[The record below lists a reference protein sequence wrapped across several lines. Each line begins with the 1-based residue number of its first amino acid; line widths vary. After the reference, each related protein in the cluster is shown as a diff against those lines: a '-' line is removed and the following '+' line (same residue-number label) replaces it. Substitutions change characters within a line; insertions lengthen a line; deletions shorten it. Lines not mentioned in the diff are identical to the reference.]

1 MTGDTEQ
8 SERSVHLDRTG
19 QQTTGPTTSIRRA
32 DLSDVGEMHAIGIEV
47 TASTYCPINDEYA
60 SLKVR
65 TEWSIQAL
73 QDSLERYPYWVSVDE
88 NGAILG
94 VANLGEHDGESV
106 LGKLF
111 VRPQAQGR
119 GIGSQLL
126 AAVMEAADGP
136 DLSLEYVDGNTS
148 AAAFCRDHGFEEVRR
163 TTSSEGLPDM
173 VRMRRTR

>member
-1 MTGDTEQ
+1 MTGRAGQTDH
-8 SERSVHLDRTG
+8 SDRTG
-19 QQTTGPTTSIRRA
+19 QRTAAQTTIRRA
-32 DLSDVGEMHAIGIEV
+32 VLSDVGELHAIGIEV

-73 QDSLERYPYWVSVDE
+73 QSSLERYPYWVSVDE
-88 NGAILG
+88 HGAILG
-94 VANLGEHDGESV
+94 VANLGEFDGESV
-106 LGKLF
+106 LGKVF

-126 AAVMEAADGP
+126 AAVMDAADGP
-136 DLSLEYVDGNTS
+136 ELSLEYVDGNDG

-163 TTSSEGLPDM
+163 TPSAQGLPDM
-173 VRMRRTR
+173 VRMGRPR